1 MANPLLYGGTQPNK
15 ATNPVAAVNNLNPA
29 VPRQKNTFD
38 LTHQRCQTERFADLT
53 PFFVLN
59 CVGNDDVMLTSNVD
73 QRPVST
79 FSSPL
84 MTTFRKHRGYFAV
97 PRSVIYKEIWQQVF
111 VNPKKGDDINFNNVI
126 CSFNAKTYLST
137 LQSGLSSIS
146 DSGPMTEAKIQEFV
160 GYIILLR
167 CLCDDSILSY
177 LDLNPIALR
186 SAVTNKTLSD
196 AIWDIFQ
203 SFPDDLS
210 VFTVQFQGPSGG
222 LNVRK
227 YDMHTPSGFNQFFD
241 DTLSEGFDIK
251 RVSIGGA
258 VSSEASWPTFPPF
271 PSFSVVTAPIN
282 LERLIAYQMCCAQFF
297 TSDDVDNVF
306 TANLWRQNS
315 EGIINSF
322 FDAYSS
328 AVDLTFTWNGLS
340 LYYHPY
346 SYSMF
351 NRVVGEF
358 NNYPAIAFNYFFNLF
373 QPQHSLR
380 YGDMFNASRLEPLA
394 VGDYSAAVSDNAV
407 SAVDV
412 TKAILMQRFLNDI
425 NATRNTIEGYN
436 KLLYGVAPDDAP
448 TEPRFVAHSV
458 VEIGSSLVANTSE
471 DQGNLATNLALH
483 DSRKEFSVHLNQETI
498 LLGISWYDCV
508 QLYANP
514 VSPFA
519 FHIDRF
525 DGFNPFLQNI
535 GDVPVPLPTLPLY
548 PGFVATMQNTFGYLQ
563 NDYEYK
569 QEINRAYG
577 GYINGSLTGATNP
590 SPSLNI
596 YSTWAFIR
604 RFRTFDDLC
613 LSPDFIR
620 NSNWEFDV
628 FFKSLTGHGSNY
640 FHFICSYVNEVLAAR
655 PMEYVSGIL
664 FNNR

>member
-53 PFFVLN
+53 PFFVMN

-79 FSSPL
+79 FASPL

-97 PRSVIYKEIWQQVF
+97 PRSVIYKELWQQVF
-111 VNPKKGDDINFNNVI
+111 VNPKKGDDIDFGEVI
-126 CSFNAKTYLST
+126 CSANIRSYYNDLITNLPSFTGSIT
-137 LQSGLSSIS
+137 LPDVKFFLGI
-146 DSGPMTEAKIQEFV
+146 V
-160 GYIILLR
+160 ILLR
-167 CLCDDSILSY
+167 YLCDDGILSY
-177 LDLNPIALR
+177 LDLSPIALR
-186 SAVTNKTLSD
+186 DTKEGGILSD
-196 AIWDIFQ
+196 FIWNLFQ
-203 SFPDDLS
+203 SFPDGDS
-210 VFTVQFQGPSGG
+210 TFSIEFPHPGDGSDI
-222 LNVRK
+222 RF
-227 YDMHTPSGFNQFFD
+227 YDMKTSFGFNRFFD
-241 DTLSEGFDIK
+241 DVLSESFDLSNVGY
-251 RVSIGGA
+251 VSLDSN
-258 VSSEASWPTFPPF
+258 VNWPTFPEAPT
-271 PSFSVVTAPIN
+271 FSIYDGSVN
-282 LERLIAYQMCCAQFF
+282 LERLISYQMCCAQFF

-306 TANLWRQNS
+306 TANLWRQNAD
-315 EGIINSF
+315 GIVNSF
-322 FDAYSS
+322 FDSHTS
-328 AVDLTFTWNGLS
+328 AADITFTWNGLS

-346 SYSMF
+346 SFYVF
-351 NRVVGEF
+351 NLISSEF
-358 NNYPAIAFNYFFNLF
+358 ENYPLTAFNYFSNLF
-373 QPQHSLR
+373 QPHHSLR

-394 VGDYSAAVSDNAV
+394 VGDYSAAVSENAV

-412 TKAILMQRFLNDI
+412 TKAILMQRFLNDV
-425 NATRNTIEGYN
+425 NATRNTIDGYN

-458 VEIGSSLVANTSE
+458 VEIGSSLVANTAE
-471 DQGNLATNLALH
+471 DQGNLNTNLVLH
-483 DSRKEFSVHLNQETI
+483 DGRKEFSVHLNQETI

-514 VSPFA
+514 LSPFA
-519 FHIDRF
+519 LHIDRF

-535 GDVPVPLPTLPLY
+535 GDVPVKLLLLPRLPGSIASL
-548 PGFVATMQNTFGYLQ
+548 TQNFGYLQ
-563 NDYEYK
+563 NDFEYK

-577 GYINGSLTGATNP
+577 GYINGSLTGSTSDSGP
-590 SPSLNI
+590 LNI

-604 RFRTFDDLC
+604 RFTDTSDEF
-613 LSPDFIR
+613 LSSDFIR
-620 NSNWEFDV
+620 NRNWEFDV
-628 FFKSLTGHGSNY
+628 FFKSLTGHGSQY